1 MRGKFATKFII
12 RRSFSYNRFTEKM
25 TSELSKVVSENSS
38 KGFKKFLGVFKKT
51 LNMYAPLSKKC
62 IRGKNYPFMNR
73 MLSKQITKRTRLKNK
88 FLNSK
93 SEDDK
98 KNYSKQRNY

>member
-1 MRGKFATKFII
+1 
-12 RRSFSYNRFTEKM
+12 M

-73 MLSKQITKRTRLKNK
+73 MLSK
-88 FLNSK
+88 
-93 SEDDK
+93 
-98 KNYSKQRNY
+98 